1 MEKYEDLLKE
11 LTDIVKELESGTL
24 PLDEAIKKYERGMTL
39 SKKCK
44 DMLLEAKEV
53 VIKKMNENN

>member
-11 LTDIVKELESGTL
+11 LTEIVKDLESGTL

-53 VIKKMNENN
+53 VVKKMNDNN